1 MEKNNTVIIGDL
13 AELQFAKECLKRN
26 ILCSKPV
33 SNSYPYDFIVDSGT
47 LKRVQ
52 VKASNNFKTRN
63 KEYTINTKRSGK
75 ARAYGIN
82 QVDVFAI
89 YLYSLDIWYFIPS
102 QELEGKTSI
111 ALNPTVLNTTNKY
124 EKYRLNW
131 KILND

>member
-1 MEKNNTVIIGDL
+1 MEKNSTIIIGDL

-33 SNSYPYDFIVDSGT
+33 SNSYPYDFITDSGT

-63 KEYTINTKRSGK
+63 KEYTINLKRSGK
-75 ARAYGIN
+75 AIAYN
-82 QVDVFAI
+82 SAQVDILAI
-89 YLYSLDIWYFIPS
+89 YLYSLNIWYFIPS
-102 QELEGKTSI
+102 FEIDQKTCI

-124 EKYRLNW
+124 EKYRENW
-131 KILND
+131 NLLK